1 MRAGKHGPQRGDEP
15 VSNEYIT
22 DKVKAIIGAQTEWVP
37 STHPVESSEVRRFH
51 HATMDQARRYWDDD
65 WAKTSRYGGRVAP
78 PGFPVHAFRREPDSD
93 DPLDDMNKPDYDGLS
108 RSFSGLPAVEVPL
121 PRDLNGGY
129 EYELFR
135 YARVGEK
142 VFRQARYKD
151 IVQRDGRSGPMVFV
165 IIEETYVNE
174 QGEKLLRVTNTQI
187 MR

>member
-1 MRAGKHGPQRGDEP
+1 MSD
-15 VSNEYIT
+15 EYIT
-22 DKVKAIIGAQTEWVP
+22 DKVKAIIGAQTDWVE
-37 STHPVESSEVRRFH
+37 STHPVERSEVRRFH
-51 HATMDQARRYWDDD
+51 HATMDHAPRYWDEE
-65 WAKTSRYGGRVAP
+65 WAAQSRYGGLVAP
-78 PGFPVHAFRREPDSD
+78 PGFPVHAFRRPAHEP
-93 DPLDDMNKPDYDGLS
+93 DPLDEMNRPDFDGLS
-108 RSFSGLPAVEVPL
+108 RSFSGLPAVDVAL

-142 VFRQARYKD
+142 VLRQARYKD

-174 QGEKLLRVTNTQI
+174 LGEKLLKVTNTQI

>member
-1 MRAGKHGPQRGDEP
+1 MRVD
-15 VSNEYIT
+15 YIT
-22 DKVKAIIGAQTEWVP
+22 EKVTAIIGATTDWVE
-37 STHPVESSEVRRFH
+37 STHPVDASEVRRFH
-51 HATMDQARRYWDDD
+51 HATMDDARRYWDAE
-65 WAKTSRYGGRVAP
+65 WAAASRYGGLVAP
-78 PGFPVHAFRREPDSD
+78 PGYPVHAFRREAHSP
-93 DPLDDMNKPDYDGLS
+93 DPLDEMNKPDFDGLS
-108 RSFSGLPAVEVPL
+108 RSFSGLPAVEVAL

-174 QGEKLLRVTNTQI
+174 SGEKLLKVTNTQI

>member
-1 MRAGKHGPQRGDEP
+1 MTD
-15 VSNEYIT
+15 EYIT
-22 DKVKAIIGAQTEWVP
+22 DKVRSIIGAQTEWVE
-37 STHPVESSEVRRFH
+37 STHPVEAGEVRRFH
-51 HATMDQARRYWDDD
+51 HATMDDAPRYWNEE
-65 WAKTSRYGGRVAP
+65 WAAASRYQGVVAP
-78 PGFPVHAFRREPDSD
+78 PGFPVHAFRRPANTS
-93 DPLDDMNKPDYDGLS
+93 DPLDDMNKPDFDGLS

-129 EYELFR
+129 EYELYR

-142 VFRQARYKD
+142 VLRQARYKD

-174 QGEKLLRVTNTQI
+174 AGEKLLKVTNTQI